1 VSEPPLLRERRDGV
15 ARLTLNRPAKRNAL
29 SIELRELLAGAVG
42 EAVTDEDVGCL
53 LLTGAGSAFC
63 SGMDTTQFGGDRAHR
78 ERLVSSSRAAF
89 EAVALCPKPMV
100 AAVNGPAIAG
110 GFALALH
117 CDIRVASTTATL
129 GFPEIGRHIPPAF
142 AAASAALPPALAR
155 ELCLTGRVLDAG
167 EAQRLGVVGEVHPPD
182 VLLARAHELA
192 AGIAAAPRRA
202 VLTTKARIL
211 RDGEQTWR
219 RALENEGREL
229 EQALLGP

>member
-1 VSEPPLLRERRDGV
+1 VTEPPLLCERRDGV

-29 SIELRELLAGAVG
+29 SIELRELLAGAAADAVG
-42 EAVTDEDVGCL
+42 DEDVGCL

-89 EAVALCPKPMV
+89 TAVALCPKPVV

-117 CDIRVASTTATL
+117 CDIRVGSTTATL

-155 ELCLTGRVLDAG
+155 ELCLTGRLLDAA
-167 EAQRLGVVGEVHPPD
+167 EAHRLGVLGEVHPPD
-182 VLLARAHELA
+182 ELPARAHELA
-192 AGIAAAPRRA
+192 AGIAASPRAA

-211 RDGEQTWR
+211 SDGETTWR
-219 RALENEGREL
+219 RALEREGREL
-229 EQALLGP
+229 EQALLGR